1 MCHKIRPLNFDFKVL
16 ITSNKIKVKILPNI
30 TKYS

>member
-1 MCHKIRPLNFDFKVL
+1 MCHQIRPFNFHFKVL
-16 ITSNKIKVKILPNI
+16 ITSNKIKVKILQNI